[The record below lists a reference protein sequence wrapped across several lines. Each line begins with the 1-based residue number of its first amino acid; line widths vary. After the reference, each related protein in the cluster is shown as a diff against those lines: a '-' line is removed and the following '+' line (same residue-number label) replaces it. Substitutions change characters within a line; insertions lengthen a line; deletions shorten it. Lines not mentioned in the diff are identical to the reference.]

1 MSDGTARSTPKYV
14 SIANP
19 LDGFVHR
26 LFLRKE
32 QYVSTSSLFSGLWI
46 PLVTP
51 FRDGQVD
58 HRAATQL
65 VKRLCA
71 EGVAGLVVCGSTGE
85 AAALD
90 ESEQLA
96 LLDSVLLAAAS
107 RPVVMGVSGYH
118 LGKTQQWIR
127 RLNGEAL
134 AGLLLSAPHYIRP
147 SQQGIAG
154 WFTALADTSDTPLVL
169 YDIPYRTGAVIER
182 DTLHKLAEH
191 PNIRAIKDC
200 GGDVGKTLALIAQ
213 GELDVLAGEDL
224 QMFAT
229 VAQGGSGAIAASAH
243 LATPRFVRLL
253 ALLNTGKVA
262 QARALWLSLLP
273 WIEGAFAEPNPGPVK
288 GVLAGLGAMQPD
300 LRAPMT
306 TPSPELITRMCALL
320 RRIDAVPELSPL

>member
-26 LFLRKE
+26 SFLRKE

-90 ESEQLA
+90 ETEQLA
-96 LLDSVLLAAAS
+96 LLESVLVAAAS

-127 RLNGEAL
+127 RLNGEPL

-169 YDIPYRTGAVIER
+169 YDIPYRTGALIER

-191 PNIRAIKDC
+191 PNIQAIKDC
-200 GGDVGKTLALIAQ
+200 GGDAGKTLALIAQ

-229 VAQGGSGAIAASAH
+229 LAQGGSGAIASAH

-253 ALLNTGKVA
+253 ALLNAGRMA
-262 QARALWLSLLP
+262 EARALWLPLLP
-273 WIEGAFAEPNPGPVK
+273 WIEAVFAEPNPGPIK
-288 GVLAGLGAMQPD
+288 GVLAALGVMQPG
-300 LRAPMT
+300 LRSPMT
-306 TPSPELITRMCALL
+306 APATALVTRMRALL
-320 RRIDAVPELSPL
+320 RHIEDQPALSPL